1 MFIKEF
7 RYPQQQKLFQLTLIN
22 LKIRSNNQSNNDT
35 TITQQE
41 ITECTTVRHDI
52 TMYDIRVIVYN
63 YVYALVHK

>member
-52 TMYDIRVIVYN
+52 TMYDIHVIVYN